1 LIGRSVEGNSTPSK
15 VVNKGASAS
24 SLGFSTGTPVS
35 AYTSSA
41 TSCTHNPKMPL
52 RSKFGLKATPGIWG
66 GWIISTWKFLQAS
79 SISII
84 QTIEEKPGCNHH
96 SGYQTLKFLKSITI
110 IEKTVYNGFKKGLS

>member
-52 RSKFGLKATPGIWG
+52 RSKFGLKASPPGIWG

-84 QTIEEKPGCNHH
+84 QTIKEKPGCNHH
-96 SGYQTLKFLKSITI
+96 YQTLKSLTI
-110 IEKTVYNGFKKGLS
+110 IENTVYNGFKKGLS